1 MRAVTGQTEGM
12 MSGLSNRFTG
22 SILSVLAL
30 AGFFAATAPAEAGLF
45 RALLG
50 GGGGN
55 VQNRDWSH
63 VTSRQRVP
71 FSKQYG
77 PGTVVVSFAD
87 RRLYF
92 VDKPGQALSYL
103 IGTPVLEEKW
113 QGVLK
118 VSAKRVNPRWVP
130 TADMRRKNP
139 TLPLA
144 VEGGHPRNPL
154 GTRALY
160 LGNTLYRIHGTDA
173 PWTIGK
179 EVSNGCVRLYN
190 ADILDLYSR
199 VPVGAKVI
207 VTYKKFPA
215 AAAASKRGGWHRRAS
230 FEAR

>member
-1 MRAVTGQTEGM
+1 
-12 MSGLSNRFTG
+12 MSGFRKRFTG
-22 SILSVLAL
+22 NILSILAL
-30 AGFFAATAPAEAGLF
+30 AGLFAATAPAPADAGIF
-45 RALLG
+45 RMLLG

-55 VQNRDWSH
+55 VQNRDWTH

-71 FSKQYG
+71 FSKRYQ
-77 PGTVVVSFAD
+77 PGTIIVSFAD
-87 RRLYF
+87 RRLYY

-118 VSAKRVNPRWVP
+118 VSEKRVNPRWVP
-130 TADMRRKNP
+130 TADMRRKKP
-139 TLPLA
+139 DLPLA
-144 VEGGHPRNPL
+144 VEGGDPRNPL

-199 VPVGAKVI
+199 VPVGAKVV
-207 VTYKKFPA
+207 VTYQKFPA
-215 AAAASKRGGWHRRAS
+215 AAAASQRGRRDRRAS
-230 FEAR
+230 YETR